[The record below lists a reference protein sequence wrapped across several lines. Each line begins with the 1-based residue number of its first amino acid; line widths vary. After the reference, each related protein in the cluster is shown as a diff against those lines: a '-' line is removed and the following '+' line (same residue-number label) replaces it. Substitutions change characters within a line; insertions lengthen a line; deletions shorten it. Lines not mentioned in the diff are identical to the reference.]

1 MRQTKCRTDFK
12 CREAGE
18 KVQHNLGDDG
28 FKTSNNTKAASGD
41 STKPRIRY
49 HLLDELRGF
58 AVFCMVFYHAFYT
71 LCDLGVP
78 YFESVLNFFM
88 PAEPFFAGFFILLS
102 GVCCRLSH
110 SNLSRGLKLAAV
122 AAAVTGVTYCAT
134 AFGIDDCVI
143 WFGVLHLLSVGML
156 CCAVFDFAL
165 KRIPPGVGAVLF
177 FLLFILS
184 YNVEYGS
191 ISLGGHV
198 LFELPQSLY
207 KTNTLSFFWV
217 FITTIL
223 PLPIIFRFL
232 PWLFPFFVRNEP
244 WHLRKTAAGFPL
256 FIKRRYIPFFSV
268 FLGRHALL
276 IYILHQPVIFGIT
289 YAVAE
294 LVNLF

>member
-1 MRQTKCRTDFK
+1 M
-12 CREAGE
+12 
-18 KVQHNLGDDG
+18 QHNLGDDG

-191 ISLGGHV
+191 ISLGSHV

-207 KTNTLSFFWV
+207 KTNTLSFLGFHNDY
-217 FITTIL
+217 FASADYF
-223 PLPIIFRFL
+223 PIL
-232 PWLFPFFVRNEP
+232 PWLFLFLCGTSLGIYENR
-244 WHLRKTAAGFPL
+244 GMFPAFL
-256 FIKRRYIPFFSV
+256 KRRYIPFFG

-294 LVNLF
+294 LVKLFC